1 MCDQVELL
9 SQPDRDTEL
18 LTLSLVSSSD
28 IFILHAAA
36 FSIFIL
42 TSLIS
47 MTLVTYYIKDVRN
60 REFKRNIV
68 TISWCCVFLAA
79 YFYNRH
85 NEYCEPFI
93 YSGFAVCEYLVVGC
107 NMAWHGRVVSQ
118 FTGYRLTK
126 DRTIH
131 KLKQTKKGSSSSYYQ
146 APLLDGSTCPLL
158 EVPPNILEIIF
169 SGLSLQELSQ
179 LSQACKQ
186 FDDQVGEF
194 LRHECHA
201 RDLQPTKIYEFLQIN
216 RKLLT
221 HLESELFIHGDF
233 VLSKEKDEL
242 PRKMMYSVL
251 YLHHCRRL
259 FINCRRVSTTDDS
272 VCFPHRGKN
281 RYIPVRYSD
290 HLDRNIVRVKTAC
303 WLQFSHEFRDV
314 SPGRYMVS
322 VQVRVESNLAHGDY
336 ESDNATQ
343 FIVKYPG
350 ADAEVKTMSKNVF
363 RNWWQ
368 QLYQNKTPSADI
380 SDGVQVTW
388 DETTLKND
396 QSITSSSPL
405 QSLLYGHEMN
415 NAPRPWVT
423 VTLPEF
429 MLTQPGSVSFELRD
443 AEGGWRKG
451 ELFIQLTK
459 LRVENGWW
467 KGGLSFDFIQLT
479 KL

>member
-1 MCDQVELL
+1 MIKLNYYLNLTEIL
-9 SQPDRDTEL
+9 SL

-216 RKLLT
+216 RNLLT
-221 HLESELFIHGDF
+221 HLESELFIHGDI

-251 YLHHCRRL
+251 YLHNCRRL
-259 FINCRRVSTTDDS
+259 FINCRRVSTTDNS
-272 VCFPHRGKN
+272 VYFPRRGKN
-281 RYIPVRYSD
+281 KIPVRYSD
-290 HLDRNIVRVKTAC
+290 HLDRNIVRVKSVN

-322 VQVRVESNLAHGDY
+322 VQVRVESNFSWPHDD
-336 ESDNATQ
+336 SNPTQ

-350 ADAEVKTMSKNVF
+350 EEAEVKTMSKSVF

-368 QLYQNKTPSADI
+368 QLYENKTPSADI

-443 AEGGWRKG
+443 
-451 ELFIQLTK
+451 
-459 LRVENGWW
+459 VPNWW

>member
-1 MCDQVELL
+1 MGQNQSRKTNYTDEQDDG
-9 SQPDRDTEL
+9 S
-18 LTLSLVSSSD
+18 
-28 IFILHAAA
+28 
-36 FSIFIL
+36 
-42 TSLIS
+42 
-47 MTLVTYYIKDVRN
+47 IKDR
-60 REFKRNIV
+60 I
-68 TISWCCVFLAA
+68 
-79 YFYNRH
+79 
-85 NEYCEPFI
+85 
-93 YSGFAVCEYLVVGC
+93 
-107 NMAWHGRVVSQ
+107 
-118 FTGYRLTK
+118 
-126 DRTIH
+126 IH

-146 APLLDGSTCPLL
+146 APLLDDSTCPIL
-158 EVPPNILEIIF
+158 EAPPNILEIIF

-221 HLESELFIHGDF
+221 HLESELFIHGDI

-259 FINCRRVSTTDDS
+259 FINCRRVSITDDS
-272 VCFPHRGKN
+272 VCFRIIGSFG
-281 RYIPVRYSD
+281 YAD
-290 HLDRNIVRVKTAC
+290 HLDRNIVRVKRVC

-322 VQVRVESNLAHGDY
+322 VQVRVESNFSWPHDD
-336 ESDNATQ
+336 SDPTQ

-350 ADAEVKTMSKNVF
+350 AEAEVKTMSKNVF
-363 RNWWQ
+363 KNWWQ

-396 QSITSSSPL
+396 PSITPSPL

-443 AEGGWRKG
+443 
-451 ELFIQLTK
+451 
-459 LRVENGWW
+459 VECGWW